1 MTIAVETAH
10 NGDADTETAAA
21 VARDRRQPRRW
32 PRPAKHGRRLP
43 RHPDHRDGNE
53 LTGEAPRSTPC
64 ALRPPIGEQRT
75 FRRLDLAQRHWLGW
89 GSGSARCSEPRYQIT
104 GDNCRSCLSA
114 GQSFDVRHDGGWWDL
129 LPESRSPWRPV
140 SVREPFDAL
149 LEHAPP
155 ETHAAADGGFDAEL
169 ECCVLTGC
177 DWFRK
182 FDPAHTPSEVV
193 VRVVRTEPNLG
204 RRFPGVSVPALRMVT
219 ETSCSSPRTIVDGV
233 LRDERCVTGVGW

>member
-182 FDPAHTPSEVV
+182 FDRSTLPTPHRRLSCGSSEPSRIWAAGSQVC
-193 VRVVRTEPNLG
+193 RCPHC
-204 RRFPGVSVPALRMVT
+204 AW
-219 ETSCSSPRTIVDGV
+219 SPRRLVPHRGPLSTVCSP
-233 LRDERCVTGVGW
+233 R